1 MIVMVDE
8 INGNKYMRVSEHK
21 GLGEDGDNSWLI
33 KDMHQELKSWGYLG
47 GGRNALILRS
57 DGEPALVT
65 VREALARC
73 HGGQVTPEQPP
84 KGEHQ
89 ANGVAEE
96 AGRTVRDQARVLK
109 LQVEA
114 RIGRK
119 VALSEPIV
127 PWLIRWAA
135 MSISCFQTGKDGK
148 SPYERQGG
156 RKCDLP
162 TVPFSVRQCCSECLK
177 WLMTSIRPWTRGG
190 AGESG

>member
-1 MIVMVDE
+1 MI
-8 INGNKYMRVSEHK
+8 
-21 GLGEDGDNSWLI
+21 
-33 KDMHQELKSWGYLG
+33 LK
-47 GGRNALILRS
+47 S

-73 HGGQVTPEQPP
+73 HGGQVTPEQSP

-109 LQVEA
+109 LQMEV

-119 VALSEPIV
+119 VALIEPIM

-135 MSISCFQTGKDGK
+135 MSVSRFQVGKDGEI
-148 SPYERQGG
+148 PYERQRG

-162 TVPFSVRQCCSECLK
+162 AVPFGGPCCSKCLR
-177 WLMTSIRPWTRGG
+177 WLMISTRPWKRGG
-190 AGESG
+190 VEESG